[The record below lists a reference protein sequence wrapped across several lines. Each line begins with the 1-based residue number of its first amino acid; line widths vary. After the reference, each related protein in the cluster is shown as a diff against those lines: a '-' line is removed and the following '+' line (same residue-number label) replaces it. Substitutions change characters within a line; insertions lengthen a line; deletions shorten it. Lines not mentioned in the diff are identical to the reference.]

1 MTDDILREALQGM
14 RQPQP
19 GLVYIADVLA
29 HVEPELE
36 RLRRLEMFGNEEHAK
51 RLSEIEGLQDKV
63 RHLNRRDEIHSA
75 GLKLAHRRQAEL
87 KADRDRARDAAVA
100 LEQENARLTER
111 IAAAVRRARTRD
123 EDLLHMRDNSKN
135 AQRTMSRGHAWE
147 VAAYEVRTI
156 ADLLDGGE
164 TP

>member
-1 MTDDILREALQGM
+1 MDDKQQLRDLRAAVEAVIEDDHEGEEMLAILVVDRVIA
-14 RQPQP
+14 P
-19 GLVYIADVLA
+19 LV
-29 HVEPELE
+29 
-36 RLRRLEMFGNEEHAK
+36 
-51 RLSEIEGLQDKV
+51 
-63 RHLNRRDEIHSA
+63 
-75 GLKLAHRRQAEL
+75 
-87 KADRDRARDAAVA
+87 ADRDRARDIAVA

-111 IAAAVRRARTRD
+111 IAAASKRARTRD

-164 TP
+164 AQ